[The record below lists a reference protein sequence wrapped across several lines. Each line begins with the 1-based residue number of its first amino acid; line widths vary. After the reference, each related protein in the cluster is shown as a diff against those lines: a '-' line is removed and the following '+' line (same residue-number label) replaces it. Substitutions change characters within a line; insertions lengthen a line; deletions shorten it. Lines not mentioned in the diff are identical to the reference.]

1 MDIGTSTYHKILI
14 LIVITQLHTNVLTM
28 YDSFI
33 ITFLSVIILFG
44 LGGRQLLKL
53 CSQMLS

>member
-1 MDIGTSTYHKILI
+1 MYHKILL

-33 ITFLSVIILFG
+33 ITFLSVIILFE